1 MIMSKE
7 HKEFIKKHK
16 RKSFYILLVQLS
28 IMVIFLALWEIL
40 GRKEIINT
48 FITSMPSKIINN
60 IYELF
65 KNGNLLHHIFV
76 TLKETLISFSIT
88 FIVSMIISILIYESP
103 TFDKI
108 IDPYLT
114 LFNSLPKVALGP
126 LIIIWIGANTK
137 SIILMAI
144 LISIIVSIQ
153 SISLGFKNTNQNR
166 IKILK
171 VFKATKIDILR
182 FVIIPSNYKTII
194 NSCKMNIGL
203 CLIGVVMGEFLT
215 SKAGIGYLI
224 LYGSQVFNLTLVLSG
239 TLILLFLSIT
249 LYLIIK
255 IIEKHLDF

>member
-1 MIMSKE
+1 MKMSKE
-7 HKEFIKKHK
+7 HNDFIKKQK
-16 RKSFYILLVQLS
+16 RKRLYIILIQIFIMIVFLVT
-28 IMVIFLALWEIL
+28 WEIL
-40 GRKEIINT
+40 GRKELINT
-48 FITSMPSKIINN
+48 FITSMPSKIINT

-65 KNGNLLHHIFV
+65 RNGNLIHHIFV
-76 TLKETLISFSIT
+76 TLYETILSFFIT
-88 FIVSMIISILIYESP
+88 FVISLVISILIYEIP

-126 LIIIWIGANTK
+126 LIIIWIGANGK
-137 SIILMAI
+137 SIIIMAI
-144 LISIIVSIQ
+144 FISIIVSIQ
-153 SISLGFKNTNQNR
+153 SISLGFKNTNKDR

-171 VFKATKIDILR
+171 TFKASEFNILKLA
-182 FVIIPSNYKTII
+182 VIPSNYNTII
-194 NSCKMNIGL
+194 NTCKMNIGL

-239 TLILLFLSIT
+239 IVILLILSIT
-249 LYLIIK
+249 LYLLIR

>member
-1 MIMSKE
+1 MMSNE
-7 HKEFIKKHK
+7 HIKYIKKHK
-16 RKSFYILLVQLS
+16 RNSIYILITQII
-28 IMVIFLALWEIL
+28 IMLMIILIWEYL
-40 GRKEIINT
+40 GKKEIINT
-48 FITSMPSKIINN
+48 FITSMPSKIIKT

-65 KNGNLLHHIFV
+65 KNGNLLNHIFI

-88 FIVSMIISILIYESP
+88 FIISMIISILIYESP

-126 LIIIWIGANTK
+126 LLIIWVGANGK

-153 SISLGFKNTNQNR
+153 SISLGFKNTNKNR
-166 IKILK
+166 IKVLETFHASK
-171 VFKATKIDILR
+171 LDIL
-182 FVIIPSNYKTII
+182 FLAVIPSNYKTII
-194 NSCKMNIGL
+194 NTSKMNIGL

-239 TLILLFLSIT
+239 IVILLILSIT
-249 LYLIIK
+249 LYLFLK
-255 IIEKHLDF
+255 IIEKHLDV

>member
-1 MIMSKE
+1 MKMTKE
-7 HKEFIKKHK
+7 HNDFIKKQK
-16 RKSFYILLVQLS
+16 RKRLYIILIQIFIMIVFLVT
-28 IMVIFLALWEIL
+28 WEIL
-40 GRKEIINT
+40 GRKELINT
-48 FITSMPSKIINN
+48 FITSMPSKIINT

-65 KNGNLLHHIFV
+65 RNGNLIHHIFV
-76 TLKETLISFSIT
+76 TLYETILSFFIT
-88 FIVSMIISILIYESP
+88 FVISLVISILIYEIP

-126 LIIIWIGANTK
+126 LIIIWIGANGK
-137 SIILMAI
+137 SIIIMAI
-144 LISIIVSIQ
+144 FISIIVSIQ
-153 SISLGFKNTNQNR
+153 SISLGFKNTNKDR

-171 VFKATKIDILR
+171 TFKASEFNILKLA
-182 FVIIPSNYKTII
+182 VIPSNYNTII
-194 NSCKMNIGL
+194 NTCKMNIGL

-239 TLILLFLSIT
+239 IVILLILSIT
-249 LYLIIK
+249 LYLLIR